1 MKFDAPVGGSS
12 PTPVH
17 ANSSRSPPGS
27 TSHCGWAVPASSL
40 RIAANSSSP
49 VWFSCRHDPVSHAG
63 DIIRAVLSEY
73 LRAAMRRATFEV
85 IEDDGSF
92 YGRIPALEG
101 VWANASN
108 LEDCRA
114 ELEQV
119 LEEWLLLRLSERI
132 SIPEIDGI
140 DLTVRQEVA

>member
-1 MKFDAPVGGSS
+1 
-12 PTPVH
+12 
-17 ANSSRSPPGS
+17 
-27 TSHCGWAVPASSL
+27 
-40 RIAANSSSP
+40 
-49 VWFSCRHDPVSHAG
+49 
-63 DIIRAVLSEY
+63 
-73 LRAAMRRATFEV
+73 MRRATFEV
-85 IEDDGSF
+85 IDDDGSF

-101 VWANASN
+101 VWANAPK

-119 LEEWLLLRLSERI
+119 LEEWLLLRLTKRL

>member
-1 MKFDAPVGGSS
+1 M
-12 PTPVH
+12 
-17 ANSSRSPPGS
+17 
-27 TSHCGWAVPASSL
+27 
-40 RIAANSSSP
+40 
-49 VWFSCRHDPVSHAG
+49 
-63 DIIRAVLSEY
+63 LSEY
-73 LRAAMRRATFEV
+73 LCAAMGRAVFEV

-101 VWANASN
+101 VWANAEK
-108 LEDCRA
+108 LGDCRT

-119 LEEWLLLRLSERI
+119 LEEWLLLRLSERL

>member
-1 MKFDAPVGGSS
+1 M
-12 PTPVH
+12 
-17 ANSSRSPPGS
+17 
-27 TSHCGWAVPASSL
+27 
-40 RIAANSSSP
+40 
-49 VWFSCRHDPVSHAG
+49 
-63 DIIRAVLSEY
+63 LSEY

-92 YGRIPALEG
+92 YGRIPVLEG
-101 VWANASN
+101 VWANAPK

-119 LEEWLLLRLSERI
+119 LEEWLLLRLSERM
-132 SIPEIDGI
+132 SIPAIDGI